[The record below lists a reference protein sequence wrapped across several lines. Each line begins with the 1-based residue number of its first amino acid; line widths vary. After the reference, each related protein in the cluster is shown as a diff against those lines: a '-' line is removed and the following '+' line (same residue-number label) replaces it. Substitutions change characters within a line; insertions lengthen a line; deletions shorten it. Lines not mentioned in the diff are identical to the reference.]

1 MVLFI
6 FVYLFFLQT
15 IYLNLFCL
23 IFFAAWTS
31 LCTHRH
37 WGRWQVEVWA
47 HHHLRN
53 CLGPLLSEYYSQQT
67 PQPFLTGAPRSPLIA
82 FGFDWRNKMR
92 ISAPLWILI
101 LISNLF
107 MWSLSSLIRTLYF
120 VLGESLLRRK
130 ILLSFISILVFLPL
144 IEVTS
149 IKNFLSLIL
158 ARLSSRLSL
167 HTTCTLWLQW
177 GDTVNRRISLYNRPG
192 WFCANSL
199 NCITFIIPS
208 PHHHPPLGCLSP
220 YLEGPGGDVESG
232 AGRAVGGEAGG
243 KDDVDTGR
251 PRAHTVAGWAPHRA
265 VLSLRPGG
273 EHQLAALSR
282 VNLPADGAAV
292 AAPTAIP
299 TIDKLTVASSELL
312 NTTTH
317 HINFS

>member
-1 MVLFI
+1 MSGVEQILRIFGEILLVGHNSNYVWSKIVLLKF
-6 FVYLFFLQT
+6 
-15 IYLNLFCL
+15 L
-23 IFFAAWTS
+23 IFLSTISNVNIFLFLLFSLPLIIIRNSIPARSS

-101 LISNLF
+101 LISHLF

-158 ARLSSRLSL
+158 ARLSSWLSL

-177 GDTVNRRISLYNRPG
+177 RRYR
-192 WFCANSL
+192 
-199 NCITFIIPS
+199 
-208 PHHHPPLGCLSP
+208 
-220 YLEGPGGDVESG
+220 E
-232 AGRAVGGEAGG
+232 
-243 KDDVDTGR
+243 
-251 PRAHTVAGWAPHRA
+251 
-265 VLSLRPGG
+265 
-273 EHQLAALSR
+273 
-282 VNLPADGAAV
+282 
-292 AAPTAIP
+292 
-299 TIDKLTVASSELL
+299 
-312 NTTTH
+312 
-317 HINFS
+317 